1 MAEEK
6 AWNKITGKK
15 IATEDF
21 SFTDKKS
28 KPIHKGDIF
37 NIKDIP
43 EEYRSLAASKEY
55 SKVEPGIVRK
65 FINNT
70 LNRGDIDGDKI
81 ENKSNP
87 SSISQESSNKS
98 FQKSINSSNTAQ
110 NQRSD
115 KSPEYKSQHG
125 STPSNQSAS
134 SINENGK
141 NVNLNS

>member
-1 MAEEK
+1 MTEEK

-43 EEYRSLAASKEY
+43 EKYRSLAASKEY

-65 FINNT
+65 FISNAFKKGSVDENK
-70 LNRGDIDGDKI
+70 L
-81 ENKSNP
+81 ENKS
-87 SSISQESSNKS
+87 SSSNSIFNESSNKS
-98 FQKSINSSNTAQ
+98 SNISNTAQ